1 MTNDTP
7 APIRLVIVDDSEVVR
22 MGLRALIGADPSM
35 EIVGDAHN
43 VASAVETCRRVKPQV
58 VLLDIRLP
66 DGTGFDAC
74 RSILKHLPETRVLVL
89 TSVADDSLVDQAIR
103 CGAHGYLLKEVDAR
117 ALSQAIRDVAAGKS
131 ILDPAVTSRVMRMVK
146 SGSNNDVQALA
157 SLSPQEQRVLA
168 LIAEGKTNK
177 EVAMALNLSEK
188 TVKNY
193 LANMFDKLEV
203 TRRAQAAAMFA
214 KNKAV
219 LAGTPGG
226 A

>member
-22 MGLRALIGADPSM
+22 MGLRALIGADPTM

-74 RSILKHLPETRVLVL
+74 RGILKHLPETRVPVL
-89 TSVADDSLVDQAIR
+89 PSAPDDSLVDQATR

-177 EVAMALNLSEK
+177 EVAMVLNLSEK

-226 A
+226 T